1 MNYRITTISY
11 FLGVA
16 LMFIAVC
23 PLLSVRSNAETL
35 VMQLDGGDET
45 SEKEPAPRQSP
56 PVSQPL
62 NRESSRDV
70 RMGSV
75 GEVTAN
81 QAQIHRSRSTTS
93 RVYSSVPKKTALAVI
108 ATKDGWYGV
117 LMSNGVTGW
126 IEAKNVAILEYDIIA
141 SAEPTSRSGDGLRK
155 PGSEL
160 FQNDVIRTAAGY
172 GGVRYVFGGENPSSG
187 MDCSAF
193 LRSVFDKLGVHL
205 PRTARSQANIG
216 KTVPLDKLQPGDR
229 LYFACGSKQIDHCG
243 IYAGNGY
250 FIHCS
255 SRKKGV
261 GFDNLANDF
270 YWNGLV
276 TAKR

>member
-1 MNYRITTISY
+1 
-11 FLGVA
+11 
-16 LMFIAVC
+16 
-23 PLLSVRSNAETL
+23 
-35 VMQLDGGDET
+35 MQLDGAEEAAKTET
-45 SEKEPAPRQSP
+45 APKNIPTATQ
-56 PVSQPL
+56 PVKH
-62 NRESSRDV
+62 EVSRNV

-93 RVYSSVPKKTALAVI
+93 RVFSSVPRKTALAVI

-117 LMSNGVTGW
+117 LMSNGATGW
-126 IEAKNVAILEYDIIA
+126 IEAKQIDLLEYDIVA
-141 SAEPTSRSGDGLRK
+141 PAQPTSRSGDGIRE
-155 PGSEL
+155 PSSEL
-160 FQNDVIRTAAGY
+160 LQNELIKIAASYNGT
-172 GGVRYVFGGENPSSG
+172 RYVFGGENPNTG

-193 LRSVFDKLGVHL
+193 LRSVFNKFGIHL
-205 PRTARSQANIG
+205 PRTARSQANVG
-216 KTVPLDKLQPGDR
+216 VKVPFDQLQPGDR

-255 SRKKGV
+255 SRRNGV
-261 GFDNLANDF
+261 GFDTLANNF